1 MNEPENF
8 DTLPPE
14 WQDYITR
21 MEHAYN
27 TWQTYLADRKKCATD
42 AIAAI
47 ETLATVTKGDASD
60 YLALRRA
67 DLHEI
72 EALLALTTVPP
83 INEKTP

>member
-1 MNEPENF
+1 M
-8 DTLPPE
+8 
-14 WQDYITR
+14 
-21 MEHAYN
+21 AA
-27 TWQTYLADRKKCATD
+27 LAVDLDRTGPRKTD
-42 AIAAI
+42 AI

-67 DLHEI
+67 DLNEI